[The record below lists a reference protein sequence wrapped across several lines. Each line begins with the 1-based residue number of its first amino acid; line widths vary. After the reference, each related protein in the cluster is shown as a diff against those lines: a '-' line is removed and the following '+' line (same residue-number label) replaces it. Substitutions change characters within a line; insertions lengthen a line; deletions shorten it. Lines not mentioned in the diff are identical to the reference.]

1 MTDPHGPAEKPSLGR
16 RFLRTCK
23 GLILW
28 DKERGSWQYDFMV
41 ALILAFVFL
50 TPARYF
56 HDRPVYNPNPLGD
69 VVLLG
74 TEPAGTRYRV
84 SAELLELYDSDP
96 RRAAEM
102 VFRQNLDHPFTITD
116 IKEVEGQGS
125 RSIWY
130 DVWLRENERR

>member
-1 MTDPHGPAEKPSLGR
+1 MVGR

-50 TPARYF
+50 IPARYF